1 MNKKVEKE
9 WKCSLAF
16 NLKICQITYYGK
28 VLFQGHEEVGLLE
41 APESLHIS
49 WEEKMMHQGF
59 SNIA

>member
-16 NLKICQITYYGK
+16 NLKICQITYHGK
-28 VLFQGHEEVGLLE
+28 VLFQGHEEARLFE

-49 WEEKMMHQGF
+49 WEEKMLH
-59 SNIA
+59 